1 MARQKSDEKKVV
13 ATHHKARQYF
23 EILDT
28 FEAGISL
35 MGPEVKSLRLGR
47 ASLDGC
53 YGRHNEGELFLFN
66 FYIPPYA
73 FNTATEPL
81 DPRRSRKLLLH
92 KAEVDKIINKLTLKG
107 LTLVPLEVYFK
118 NGWAKVAVGIARG
131 KNTRDKRAD
140 LKKRT
145 LAREAE
151 KSFKGSY
158 RG

>member
-1 MARQKSDEKKVV
+1 MAKQKSEGKHVV
-13 ATHHKARQYF
+13 ATHHKARQHY

-28 FEAGISL
+28 FEAGL
-35 MGPEVKSLRLGR
+35 ALKGPEVKSLRLGR

-53 YGRHNEGELFLFN
+53 YGRLDSGELFLFN
-66 FYIPPYA
+66 FYIPPYSV
-73 FNTATEPL
+73 NTSNEPL
-81 DPRRSRKLLLH
+81 DPRRSRKLLMH
-92 KAEVDKIINKLTLKG
+92 KDEIAKISNKLTLKG

-118 NGWAKVAVGIARG
+118 KGWAKVGLGLARG
-131 KNTRDKRAD
+131 KNAKDKRD
-140 LKKRT
+140 SLKKKT